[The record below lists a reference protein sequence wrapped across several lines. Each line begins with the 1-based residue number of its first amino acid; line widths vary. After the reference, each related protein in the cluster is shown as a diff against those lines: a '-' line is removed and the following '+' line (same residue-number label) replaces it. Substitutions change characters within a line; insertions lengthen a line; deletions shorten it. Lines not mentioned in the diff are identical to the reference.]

1 MKPAAARLAQP
12 PGALSRQRASMQ
24 AARVGGLEQPRRA
37 QVLATLSRWVDEV
50 PPSTQSLR
58 YGNPAYRVWAARA
71 AAAAEGFMERVL
83 GPGLAPLAPE
93 LAPYLPG
100 ALGNAQRIDYGTGH
114 ETAFAALLF
123 CLARAGAVRRRRS
136 RRAAGGARCLAHPRV
151 HAGERCPGRP
161 GVCGLLPGTCCV
173 VEARLIRR
181 RAAVAGRWARRTGRR
196 W

>member
-1 MKPAAARLAQP
+1 MQLLGRHTRSVHYRGSAPTTRV
-12 PGALSRQRASMQ
+12 RQHAGRGCRRS
-24 AARVGGLEQPRRA
+24 EQPRRA

-83 GPGLAPLAPE
+83 GPDLAPLAPE

-123 CLARAGAVRRRRS
+123 CLARAGAVRCRWDAFDVRP
-136 RRAAGGARCLAHPRV
+136 AALAAP
-151 HAGERCPGRP
+151 A
-161 GVCGLLPGTCCV
+161 
-173 VEARLIRR
+173 
-181 RAAVAGRWARRTGRR
+181 
-196 W
+196 